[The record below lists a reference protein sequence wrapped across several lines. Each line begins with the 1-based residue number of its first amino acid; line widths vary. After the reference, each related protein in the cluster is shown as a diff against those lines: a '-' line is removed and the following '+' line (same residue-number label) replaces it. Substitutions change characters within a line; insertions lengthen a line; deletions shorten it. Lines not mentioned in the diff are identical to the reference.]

1 MAKTINFTYEGKD
14 YTLEF
19 TRRTI
24 RQMED
29 EGFVARNIDDRPMTL
44 LPALFAGAF
53 KAHHRFVKQDTID
66 AIYANMPNKDKLI
79 EKLAEMYNE
88 PIISLMQEPEDTAKN
103 VDWMASW

>member
-1 MAKTINFTYEGKD
+1 MAKTINFTFEDKD

-53 KAHHRFVKQDTID
+53 KAHHRFVKQDVID
-66 AIYANMPNKDKLI
+66 KIYAAMPNKDKLI

-88 PIISLMQEPEDTAKN
+88 PIMALMEEPEDSAKN
-103 VDWMASW
+103 VDWMTSW